1 MKSHGAPGDCRSGGL
16 PGSFPMSSH
25 SEVHAGSSVFPASRS
40 SAGCAMLWRWLF
52 SGIAIATA
60 LFARMPA
67 AWAEAPEISRIA
79 DIRALSPGAAAKAPL
94 VRVKGT
100 ITLRDTPH
108 SWALQDE
115 SAGIWISASHAREK
129 GVWEGD
135 EAVEEKVSA
144 GSVVEIEG
152 VADPG
157 GFAPMILPRKIRIVG
172 SGDLPPALELR
183 PEARV
188 DGADDSRLIWAE
200 GLVVESRPYY
210 GATRRLLRLDS
221 IKGGFVAVVTVS
233 DALAAKLV
241 GARIRIEGVFASTF
255 NSRAEFVSLRLV
267 ADGDQNVRILQPAP
281 ADPFDVPKVPLRE
294 LAIFSPTGSL
304 LRRQKVE
311 GTVTFAAP
319 GSHFYV
325 QDGESAIRVSTT
337 ENDLLRV
344 GDRVETSGFVDRT
357 RIVSGMMGAAV
368 RKIGAGAAPA
378 PLPVDWSA
386 LESAL
391 EPLLRGTRKALR
403 DYDGRLLQADGE
415 LLQIFQSVDGATHL
429 NFRVGTHVDSALLPP
444 LQSDAERKKL
454 AAVSP
459 GCVVRLTG
467 VGEFDYLKSPRISK
481 EAAIPVRMNL
491 QMRDLN
497 DLLVLQPTQWW
508 TPARLWL
515 LFGGTGMVVLLLLAW
530 TWLLRREVI
539 RRGARLAEQ
548 ISARHDAELEFDT
561 RLHERKRLAGDLHDT
576 LEQALTGLSL
586 QLQASEL
593 LHHADPER
601 SAQHLRLAR
610 QFLDRSREDVHRTV
624 WDLRAHGLDGRSLM
638 VVLRERTLAMVAG
651 RPEKITVES
660 EGEAF
665 VLPDFI
671 AGNLL
676 LLAQEAVTNALKHAG
691 ARSITARIIFLPDG
705 VTVRVTDDG
714 AGFDPA
720 LAPGQ
725 STGHFGLQGMRE
737 RMKRIGG
744 TLQIESRTG
753 AGTRIEASVPARA
766 FAAGLPPSVADRPMA
781 ETGGM

>member
-1 MKSHGAPGDCRSGGL
+1 
-16 PGSFPMSSH
+16 MSSH
-25 SEVHAGSSVFPASRS
+25 FEPHAGSSAFPASRS
-40 SAGCAMLWRWLF
+40 LAGCAMLCRWLF
-52 SGIAIATA
+52 PGMAIVTA
-60 LFARMPA
+60 LFAWMPA
-67 AWAEAPEISRIA
+67 AWAEATEISRIA
-79 DIRALSPGAAAKAPL
+79 DIRALSPGAAAKSPL

-100 ITLRDTPH
+100 ITFRYTPN
-108 SWALQDE
+108 SWSIQDE
-115 SAGIWISASHAREK
+115 SAGIWVSANRAREK

-135 EAVEEKVSA
+135 AAVEEKVSV

-157 GFAPMILPRKIRIVG
+157 GFAPTILPRTIRIVG
-172 SGDLPPALELR
+172 RGELPPALELR
-183 PEARV
+183 PEALT

-200 GLVVESRPYY
+200 GLVVESSSLGRT
-210 GATRRLLRLDS
+210 GRLLRLDS
-221 IKGGFVAVVTVS
+221 IKGSFFAVVTVS

-241 GARIRIEGVFASTF
+241 GARIRIEGIFASNF
-255 NSRAEFVSLRLV
+255 NSRSEFVSLRLV
-267 ADGDQNVRILQPAP
+267 ADGDQNLRILEPAP
-281 ADPFDVPKVPLRE
+281 TDPFDAPKVPLGE
-294 LAIFSPTGSL
+294 LAIFSPAGSL

-319 GSHFYV
+319 GSHFYL
-325 QDGESAIRVSTT
+325 QDGESAIRVSTP
-337 ENDLLRV
+337 EKDLLRV
-344 GDRVETSGFVDRT
+344 GDRVEASGFVDRT
-357 RIVSGMMGAAV
+357 RIVAGMTGAAV

-378 PLPVDWSA
+378 PSPVDWPA
-386 LESAL
+386 LERAL
-391 EPLLRGTRKALR
+391 GPILRGTRVASR
-403 DYDGRLLQADGE
+403 DYDGKLLQADGE
-415 LLQIFQSVDGATHL
+415 LLQIFQSADGAMHL

-444 LQSDAERKKL
+444 LQSNEERKKL

-467 VGEFDYLKSPRISK
+467 VGEFDYLKSPRLSR
-481 EAAIPVRMNL
+481 EAVIPIRMNL

-497 DLLVLQPTQWW
+497 DLRVLQPAPWL
-508 TPARLWL
+508 TPQRIWL
-515 LFGGTGMVVLLLLAW
+515 LSGGAGMVLLLLLVW

-539 RRGARLAEQ
+539 RRGTQLAEE
-548 ISARHDAELEFDT
+548 ISARNAAGLEFDT
-561 RLHERKRLAGDLHDT
+561 RLNERKRLAGDLHDT
-576 LEQALTGLSL
+576 LEQTLIGLSL

-593 LHHADPER
+593 LHQADPER

-651 RPEKITVES
+651 MPEKITVES
-660 EGEAF
+660 EGETVA
-665 VLPDFI
+665 LPDFI

-691 ARSITARIIFLPDG
+691 AHSITVRIMFLPDG
-705 VTVRVTDDG
+705 VTARVTDDG
-714 AGFDPA
+714 AGFDPL

-725 STGHFGLQGMRE
+725 SSGHFGLQGMRE

-766 FAAGLPPSVADRPMA
+766 FAAGPPEPQKVAVRPMA
-781 ETGGM
+781 EAD

>member
-1 MKSHGAPGDCRSGGL
+1 MGASFLVNRSL
-16 PGSFPMSSH
+16 S
-25 SEVHAGSSVFPASRS
+25 
-40 SAGCAMLWRWLF
+40 LRWVWVAL
-52 SGIAIATA
+52 TA
-60 LFARMPA
+60 LPIAVASGQEPLT
-67 AWAEAPEISRIA
+67 RIA
-79 DIRALSPGAAAKAPL
+79 DIRALSPGAAAKAPR

-100 ITLRDTPH
+100 ITLRDTPY
-108 SWALQDE
+108 SWAIQDD
-115 SAGIWISASHAREK
+115 SAGIWVSAAHAKEK

-135 EAVEEKVSA
+135 AAVEEKVSV

-157 GFAPMILPRKIRIVG
+157 GFAPLILPRTIRIVG
-172 SGDLPPALELR
+172 RGELPPALELR

-188 DGADDSRLIWAE
+188 DGADDSRLVWAE
-200 GLVVESRPYY
+200 GLVVESSPY
-210 GATRRLLRLDS
+210 GPTRRLLRLDS

-241 GARIRIEGVFASTF
+241 GAQIRIEGVFASNF
-255 NSRAEFVSLRLV
+255 NSRSEFVSLRLV
-267 ADGDQNVRILQPAP
+267 ADGDQNLRILQPAP
-281 ADPFDVPKVPLRE
+281 TDPFDVPKVPLRE

-337 ENDLLRV
+337 EKDLLRV
-344 GDRVETSGFVDRT
+344 GDLVETSGFVDRT
-357 RIVSGMMGAAV
+357 RIMSGMMGAAV
-368 RKIGAGAAPA
+368 RKIGEGAVPA
-378 PLPVDWSA
+378 PLPVDWPA

-415 LLQIFQSVDGATHL
+415 LLQIFQSADGATHM

-444 LQSDAERKKL
+444 LQSNEERKKL

-467 VGEFDYLKSPRISK
+467 VGEFDYLKAPRISR
-481 EAAIPVRMNL
+481 EAAIPIRMNL

-497 DLLVLQPTQWW
+497 DLLVLRSAPWL
-508 TPARLWL
+508 TPQRLWL
-515 LFGGTGMVVLLLLAW
+515 LFGGAGMVLLLLLAW

-539 RRGARLAEQ
+539 LRGARLAEE
-548 ISARHDAELEFDT
+548 ISARHAAGLEFDT
-561 RLHERKRLAGDLHDT
+561 RLNERKRLAGDLHDT

-651 RPEKITVES
+651 RPEKITVEC
-660 EGEAF
+660 EGESFA
-665 VLPDFI
+665 LPDFI

-691 ARSITARIIFLPDG
+691 AHSITARIIFLPDG

-737 RMKRIGG
+737 RMKRICG

-766 FAAGLPPSVADRPMA
+766 FAAGPPEPQKVADRPMA
-781 ETGGM
+781 VTDEM

>member
-1 MKSHGAPGDCRSGGL
+1 
-16 PGSFPMSSH
+16 MSSH
-25 SEVHAGSSVFPASRS
+25 FEPHAGSSAFPASRS
-40 SAGCAMLWRWLF
+40 LAGCAMLCRWLF
-52 SGIAIATA
+52 PGMAIVTA
-60 LFARMPA
+60 LFAWMPA
-67 AWAEAPEISRIA
+67 AWAEATEISRIA
-79 DIRALSPGAAAKAPL
+79 DIRALSPGAAAKSPL

-100 ITLRDTPH
+100 ITFRYTAN
-108 SWALQDE
+108 SWSIQDE
-115 SAGIWISASHAREK
+115 SAGIWVSASRAREK

-135 EAVEEKVSA
+135 AAVEEKVSV

-157 GFAPMILPRKIRIVG
+157 GFAPTILPRTIRIVG
-172 SGDLPPALELR
+172 RGELPPALELR
-183 PEARV
+183 PEALT

-200 GLVVESRPYY
+200 GLVVESSSL
-210 GATRRLLRLDS
+210 GWTVRLLRLDS
-221 IKGGFVAVVTVS
+221 IKGSFFAVVTVS

-241 GARIRIEGVFASTF
+241 GARIRIEGIFASNF
-255 NSRAEFVSLRLV
+255 NSRSEFVSLRLV
-267 ADGDQNVRILQPAP
+267 ADGDQNLRILEPAP
-281 ADPFDVPKVPLRE
+281 TDPFDAPKVPLGE

-319 GSHFYV
+319 GSHFYL
-325 QDGESAIRVSTT
+325 QDGESAIRVSTP
-337 ENDLLRV
+337 EKDLLRV
-344 GDRVETSGFVDRT
+344 GDRVEASGFVDRT
-357 RIVSGMMGAAV
+357 RIVAGMTGAAV

-378 PLPVDWSA
+378 PSPVDWPA
-386 LESAL
+386 LERAL
-391 EPLLRGTRKALR
+391 GPILRGTRAASR
-403 DYDGRLLQADGE
+403 DYDGKLLQADGE
-415 LLQIFQSVDGATHL
+415 LLQIFQSADGATHL

-444 LQSDAERKKL
+444 LQSNEERKKL
-454 AAVSP
+454 AVVSP

-467 VGEFDYLKSPRISK
+467 VGEFDYLKSPRLSR
-481 EAAIPVRMNL
+481 EAVIPIRMNL

-497 DLLVLQPTQWW
+497 DLRVLQPAPWL
-508 TPARLWL
+508 TPQRIWL
-515 LFGGTGMVVLLLLAW
+515 LSGGAGMVLLLLLVW

-539 RRGARLAEQ
+539 RRGTRLAEE
-548 ISARHDAELEFDT
+548 ISARNAAGLEFDT
-561 RLHERKRLAGDLHDT
+561 RLNERKRLAGDLHDT

-593 LHHADPER
+593 LHDADPER

-651 RPEKITVES
+651 MPEKITVES
-660 EGEAF
+660 EGETVA
-665 VLPDFI
+665 LPDFI

-691 ARSITARIIFLPDG
+691 AHSITVRIMFLPDG
-705 VTVRVTDDG
+705 VTARVTDDG
-714 AGFDPA
+714 AGFDPL

-725 STGHFGLQGMRE
+725 SSGHFGLQGMRE

-744 TLQIESRTG
+744 TLQIGSRTG
-753 AGTRIEASVPARA
+753 AGTCIEASVPARA
-766 FAAGLPPSVADRPMA
+766 FAAGPPEPQKVAVRPMA
-781 ETGGM
+781 EAD